1 MKRTVFHIDITC
13 GMIDA
18 TEIMQTL
25 AESSG
30 HEPKSISL
38 WTSEEEVDPS
48 TNTNNDTKAEIRDIC
63 LDN

>member
-30 HEPKSISL
+30 YEPKSISL
-38 WTSEEEVDPS
+38 WTSEEEVEPS
-48 TNTNNDTKAEIRDIC
+48 TNTNNGTKAEIRDIC